1 MTIKYLNGDIFAHN
15 ADAIVDPCNC
25 LGVQGAGLSKA
36 FGMRF
41 PRYSKQYKM
50 ACTEGLVI
58 GQLVLSDE
66 RENGF
71 NFVIGVPTKYDF
83 RKKSQIDFVDKG
95 CGALVD
101 LCDELDI
108 KSINVPALGCGC
120 GKLSFDDVKKV
131 YEKHFTQSETLF
143 NCFTPR

>member
-1 MTIKYLNGDIFAHN
+1 MAIRYLNSDIFIHK

-25 LGVQGAGLSKA
+25 LGAQGAGLSKLFA
-36 FGMRF
+36 VGF
-41 PRYSKQYKM
+41 PVYSKRYRM
-50 ACTEGLVI
+50 ACTEGLVV
-58 GQLVLSDE
+58 GQLVLSDD

-83 RKKSQIDFVDKG
+83 RKKSQISFVDKG
-95 CGALVD
+95 CKSLVD
-101 LCDELDI
+101 LCNKLDI

-120 GKLSFDDVKKV
+120 GKLRFDDVKKV